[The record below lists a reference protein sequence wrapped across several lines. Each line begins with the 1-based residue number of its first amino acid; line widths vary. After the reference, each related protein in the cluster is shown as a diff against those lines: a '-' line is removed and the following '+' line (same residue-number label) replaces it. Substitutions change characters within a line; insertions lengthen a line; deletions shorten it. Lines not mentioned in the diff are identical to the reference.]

1 MLTKLLVQL
10 GCLLLVDVLSV
21 NLLYVIVCVV
31 AVVVVV
37 RLSWRY
43 VMKKLGDRGVFAKH
57 VFIFLGQEDF
67 IIESSGVTFHLDC
80 RL

>member
-21 NLLYVIVCVV
+21 NLLYVIVYVV
-31 AVVVVV
+31 AVVAVVVVVVV

-43 VMKKLGDRGVFAKH
+43 VMKKLGDRGVFA
-57 VFIFLGQEDF
+57 
-67 IIESSGVTFHLDC
+67 
-80 RL
+80 